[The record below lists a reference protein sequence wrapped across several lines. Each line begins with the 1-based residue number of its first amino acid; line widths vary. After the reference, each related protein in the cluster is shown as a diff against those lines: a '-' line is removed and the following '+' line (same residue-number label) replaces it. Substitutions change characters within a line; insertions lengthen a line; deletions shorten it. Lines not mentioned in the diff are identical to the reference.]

1 MNMRFAALAIST
13 ALLSACSS
21 APSNDAWVMQ
31 GDAPWVDATGHC
43 MQLRPLREDEKQGFC
58 YDVMTGAYQKRHHY
72 EQLDAN
78 EFAFLYPK
86 VQPTP
91 ETAYHLAPLPS
102 ETASLAA
109 SDVKPVPLPY
119 LQQIYTALPFKF
131 NSAHLSQHNRVALH
145 DSFKT
150 WNGEGI
156 HVVSVAITGHTDSK
170 GSQAYNLLLSQ
181 WRAQSGAYYMA
192 HLGVSKKDIRQ
203 GGVGMLMPH
212 PDAKS
217 DADNRYV
224 DLQLFLQPPA
234 GSDKVAMMDPLA
246 LPGL

>member
-1 MNMRFAALAIST
+1 MNMRFAALAIGT

-21 APSNDAWVMQ
+21 TPANDAWVMQ
-31 GDAPWVDATGHC
+31 GDVPWVDASGRC
-43 MQLRPLREDEKQGFC
+43 MQLRPLHDDEKKGFC
-58 YDVMTGAYQKRHHY
+58 YDVMTGAYQKQHHY
-72 EQLDAN
+72 EQLDPN

-91 ETAYHLAPLPS
+91 EVAYHLAPLPS

-131 NSAHLSQHNRVALH
+131 NSAHLSQHNRTALH
-145 DSFKT
+145 DSFKN
-150 WNGEGI
+150 WNGSGI
-156 HVVSVAITGHTDSK
+156 KVVSVAITGHTDSK

-181 WRAQSGAYYMA
+181 WRAQSVAYYMA
-192 HLGVSKKDIRQ
+192 HLGVSRKDIRQ

-224 DLQLFLQPPA
+224 DLQLFLQPPV
-234 GSDKVAMMDPLA
+234 GSEKVASMDPLS